1 MRKLMISIATAVSAL
16 AVAAPASAQ
25 FYPQPRGYGYGY
37 GYNNH
42 GQVRALQARLDR
54 IQRQIERLDRRDVI
68 SEREARRLRED
79 ARELERRI
87 YRAGR
92 NGISPN
98 EWQRLEYRIQRLEHK
113 LVRDANDGRRYDRR
127 W

>member
-37 GYNNH
+37 NNH

-54 IQRQIERLDRRDVI
+54 IQRQIERLDRRNVI
-68 SEREARRLRED
+68 SEREARRLRDD

-98 EWQRLEYRIQRLEHK
+98 EWQSLEYRIQRLEHK

>member
-25 FYPQPRGYGYGY
+25 FYPQPRGYGS

-68 SEREARRLRED
+68 SEREARRLRDD

-98 EWQRLEYRIQRLEHK
+98 EWQSLEYRIQRLEHK